1 MLKKYT
7 VLLPIVIALMLLY
20 VATRHYPGG
29 SQLTENSTGYDWKN
43 NYLCNLFSEKAINGT
58 INAARP
64 WAIGG
69 MLSLCTGFAFF
80 FISFSKKIIFK
91 NAARVIR
98 YAGVSSMLFAFL
110 IVTPL
115 HDPMVTLSG
124 TLALLS
130 MFYITVFI
138 FRSKL
143 VWLKLFSVICLVL
156 AYGCNYIYYSGNYL
170 VLLPVL
176 QKTALFFTIA
186 WILLLQHFT
195 VAADF
200 EPAKNAAAAAEE
212 PAKV

>member
-7 VLLPIVIALMLLY
+7 VLLPIVIALTLLY
-20 VATRHYPGG
+20 VATRYYPGG
-29 SQLTENSTGYDWKN
+29 SQLTESSKGYDWKN
-43 NYLCNLFSEKAINGT
+43 NYLCNLFGERAINGT
-58 INAARP
+58 VNAARP

-69 MLSLCTGFAFF
+69 MLFLCTGFAFF
-80 FISFSKKIIFK
+80 FISFSKKIVIK

-115 HDPMVTLSG
+115 HNSMLTLSG

-138 FRSKL
+138 FKSKL
-143 VWLKLFSVICLVL
+143 VWFKLFSVICLAL
-156 AYGCNYIYYSGNYL
+156 AYVCNYIYYSGNYL

-200 EPAKNAAAAAEE
+200 EPAKNTATAAEE
-212 PAKV
+212 SSEV